1 MKVLVSVDGSKHSL
15 KAIDYLIKHA
25 DMLTSKGSSL
35 VIIHVEADVI
45 PPEVTQY
52 IPKKSINEWYADQ
65 GKKAVKTVLTKLDTA
80 GIKYKL
86 VQKVG
91 PVADTILE
99 EAKASK
105 AEMIVMGSHG
115 RSSLMSLVM
124 GSITTQVLSQA
135 KQPVLI
141 IK

>member
-15 KAIDYLIKHA
+15 KAIDYLIQHA

>member
-1 MKVLVSVDGSKHSL
+1 MKVLVSIDGSKYST

-25 DMLTSKGSSL
+25 DKISGKGAGLTVL
-35 VIIHVEADVI
+35 HIQADVI

-52 IPKKSINEWYADQ
+52 IPKKSIADWYADQ
-65 GKKAVKTVLTKLDTA
+65 SKKAVKAATTKLDAA
-80 GIKYKL
+80 GVQYKL

-91 PVADTILE
+91 RVADTILE
-99 EAKASK
+99 EAKTSK
-105 AEMIVMGSHG
+105 ADMIVMGSHG
-115 RSSLMSLVM
+115 RGSLMSLIM
-124 GSITTQVLSQA
+124 GSVTSQVLSQS

>member
-1 MKVLVSVDGSKHSL
+1 MKVLVSIDGSKHSV

-25 DMLTSKGSSL
+25 NMFASKGSSL
-35 VIIHVEADVI
+35 LVLHVEADAI

-52 IPKKSINEWYADQ
+52 IPKKTINEWYADH
-65 GKKAVKTVLTKLDTA
+65 GKKAVKASVARLDAA

-86 VQKVG
+86 TQKVG
-91 PVADTILE
+91 RVADTILE

-105 AEMIVMGSHG
+105 SDMIVMGSHG
-115 RSSLMSLVM
+115 HSSLMSLVM

>member
-1 MKVLVSVDGSKHSL
+1 MKVLVSIDGSKHSV
-15 KAIDYLIKHA
+15 KAIDYLIKNA
-25 DMLTSKGSSL
+25 DMFSAKGSNL
-35 VIIHVEADVI
+35 VVLHVEADVI

-65 GKKAVKTVLTKLDTA
+65 GKKAVKAAVAKLDAA
-80 GIKYKL
+80 GIQYKL
-86 VQKVG
+86 IQKIG

-99 EAKASK
+99 EAKSAKS
-105 AEMIVMGSHG
+105 EMIVMGSHG
-115 RSSLMSLVM
+115 RSSLMSIVL